1 MLLFNYWKG
10 LVLRSVQTYF
20 LEVRAYMSLKRT
32 TAGLWEGLLCCVWLK
47 ILLLSNTKTEEW
59 DLKVVMF
66 NYWNGLVLGSVESS
80 FLEVGTYVSLKRA
93 TTGLWEVRFCCIWL
107 KLSLFL
113 NIKADEW
120 DLIALLFNYWNGLA
134 LSSVETCFLEVG
146 AYVSLKLTTTGL
158 EEGRFSWIW
167 QKISLVF
174 QYKNGGVGARYFTV

>member
-20 LEVRAYMSLKRT
+20 LEVRAYMSLKRA

-47 ILLLSNTKTEEW
+47 ILLLSDTKTEEW

>member
-1 MLLFNYWKG
+1 
-10 LVLRSVQTYF
+10 
-20 LEVRAYMSLKRT
+20 MSLKRA
-32 TAGLWEGLLCCVWLK
+32 TAGLWEDLFCCIWLK

-59 DLKVVMF
+59 DLKVLLF
-66 NYWNGLVLGSVESS
+66 NYWNGLVLGSVKSS
-80 FLEVGTYVSLKRA
+80 FLEVGAYVSLKRA

-120 DLIALLFNYWNGLA
+120 DLIDLLFNYWYGLA

-146 AYVSLKLTTTGL
+146 AYVSLKRATTGL
-158 EEGRFSWIW
+158 EEDRFCWIW

-174 QYKNGGVGARYFTV
+174 QYKNGGVGPRYFTV